1 MMNYIGTVKG
11 SIREK
16 EKGGGGGGGRGV
28 FCAVW
33 HLALKAKGITL
44 PEIFFPIH

>member
-1 MMNYIGTVKG
+1 MGEG
-11 SIREK
+11 E
-16 EKGGGGGGGRGV
+16 GGGV

-44 PEIFFPIH
+44 LEIFFPIH